1 MSGSLSFP
9 RPVGGGGGFLSYT
22 AAMRASCSACASADA
37 RGRSSRSIMLRGA
50 KPKLRT
56 NYALWAVP
64 LPSTP
69 RLGCAYSPPDTNPP
83 LTTHCR
89 AAAAGIK
96 SKHAVTEFATDGS
109 GDVVHAAVEVG

>member
-9 RPVGGGGGFLSYT
+9 RPPLAFFRT
-22 AAMRASCSACASADA
+22 RRRCARRAARALALTPGALLAQHHAA
-37 RGRSSRSIMLRGA
+37 RCEA
-50 KPKLRT
+50 KAT
-56 NYALWAVP
+56 HNYALWAVP